1 MTKGPEM
8 IAISQEIQEALTSN
22 WHRSRQDKSFDPTPV
37 LKLFLPWAPVTWLV
51 SEMNPRDRDS
61 LFGLAIFSDE
71 AELGDFS
78 LAEIAALEGPAD
90 LRVEIDQHWRAQKT
104 LNQYLAEHSA

>member
-1 MTKGPEM
+1 M
-8 IAISQEIQEALTSN
+8 
-22 WHRSRQDKSFDPTPV
+22 